1 MRSCRSQALA
11 LLAGSALLA
20 GTGVAQALPTNNN
33 PANQIR
39 FDTAAEADA
48 KRNQLVNYIWSGGL
62 PTASLPSVSANLG
75 NAVFSGALTGINP
88 ALVSSVSRLDA
99 NVSNFD
105 FHSISYLLR
114 PSNDAYQNRVVI
126 LHQGHSNSGTP
137 LDAGV
142 RETANALLQQGFTV
156 NVMQMPLFGWNTDRT
171 ANIPG
176 QGAIDY
182 GQLYDG
188 HASMILNTGPVNGG
202 MGFRLFL
209 EPIIQSINYAQSL
222 GDLIDISMVG
232 ISGGGWSTHLAAALD
247 PRISLSV
254 PVAGAAP
261 FYVRNAG
268 DSNTFGD
275 QEQNYVPLF
284 NEDIAADGSGGGVAT
299 WLEIF
304 ALGGYGAG
312 RQQIYVTNEFDSCCF
327 SGTFA
332 DTFDDIVSDR
342 VDLLGAGDWDY
353 YRDSSSNIHQ
363 IAPNTLTQIIM
374 PALGIVRGID
384 DGGLEPN
391 ATPEPGS
398 FMLAVGACASLLLM
412 RRRRAD
418 VRRVSS
424 PPR

>member
-1 MRSCRSQALA
+1 MLSCRSHLVALIAGLA
-11 LLAGSALLA
+11 LLVAAAGVS
-20 GTGVAQALPTNNN
+20 ALPTNND

-39 FDTAAEADA
+39 FDTVSEANA
-48 KRNQLVNYIWSGGL
+48 KRDQLINYIWSGGL
-62 PTASLPSVSANLG
+62 PTTALPSVTANLD
-75 NAVFSGALTGINP
+75 NAVFSGALNGINP
-88 ALVSSVSRLDA
+88 AFASSVSRLDA

-126 LHQGHSNSGTP
+126 LHQGHSDAGTS

-142 RETANALLQQGFTV
+142 SQTANALLQQGFTV

-176 QGAIDY
+176 QGTIDY
-182 GQLYDG
+182 GLSYDG

-202 MGFRLFL
+202 MGFRLYL
-209 EPIIQSINYAQSL
+209 EPIIQSVNYAQTF
-222 GDLIDISMVG
+222 GGLIDISMIG

-261 FYVRNAG
+261 LYVRNADPNSVG
-268 DSNTFGD
+268 DV
-275 QEQNYVPLF
+275 EQYYSPMFDEN
-284 NEDIAADGSGGGVAT
+284 IASDGSGGGLAT

-312 RQQIYVTNEFDSCCF
+312 RRQIYVTNEFDSCCF

-332 DTFDDIVSDR
+332 DSFDDIVSDR
-342 VDLLGAGDWDY
+342 LDLLGAGDWDY
-353 YRDSSSNIHQ
+353 FRDSTSNIHQ
-363 IAPNTLTQIIM
+363 IAPNTLTQVIM
-374 PALGIVRGID
+374 PSLGIVRGID
-384 DGGLEPN
+384 GGGLEPN
-391 ATPEPGS
+391 ATPEPGT
-398 FMLAVGACASLLLM
+398 LALAAGACASLLLM
-412 RRRRAD
+412 RRRRTS
-418 VRRVSS
+418 VMPVSS

>member
-1 MRSCRSQALA
+1 MHSHNSCILA
-11 LLAGSALLA
+11 LLLGSALLSAA
-20 GTGVAQALPTNNN
+20 GGASALPTNYN

-48 KRNQLVNYIWSGGL
+48 KRNQLVDYIWAGGL
-62 PTASLPSVSANLG
+62 PVTALPTVTSNLG
-75 NAVFSGALTGINP
+75 NAVFSGHLNGISS

-114 PSNDAYQNRVVI
+114 PTNVAYEDRMVI
-126 LHQGHSNSGTP
+126 LHQGHSNAGTP

-142 RETANALLQQGFTV
+142 SQTANALLQQGFTV

-176 QGAIDY
+176 QGTIDY

-188 HASMILNTGPVNGG
+188 HASIILNTGPLNGG

-209 EPIIQSINYAQSL
+209 EPIIQSINYAQTL
-222 GDLIDISMVG
+222 DGLIDVSMIG
-232 ISGGGWSTHLAAALD
+232 ISGGGWSTHMAAAID
-247 PRISLSV
+247 PRIMLSI

-261 FYVRNAG
+261 LYVRNTAG
-268 DSNTFGD
+268 PNTFGD
-275 QEQNYVPLF
+275 LEQHYEPMYD
-284 NEDIAADGSGGGVAT
+284 EDIAPDGSGGGVAT
-299 WLEIF
+299 WLEVF
-304 ALGGYGAG
+304 ALGGYGSG
-312 RQQIYVTNEFDSCCF
+312 RQQVFVTNEFDSCCF
-327 SGTFA
+327 SGRFA
-332 DTFDDIVSDR
+332 DTFDDIVSDQ

-353 YRDSSSNIHQ
+353 YLDSTSSMHQ

-391 ATPEPGS
+391 VTPEPGS
-398 FMLAVGACASLLLM
+398 LVLAAAACLSLLVM
-412 RRRRAD
+412 RRTRRG
-418 VRRVSS
+418 VSRGSS
-424 PPR
+424 PRR